1 MTTSRPDDYRKC
13 PSMRERSSR
22 DNVYSYIFQLQTEAL
37 RALPESGK
45 PRPGD
50 KFPLRG
56 KRTPGD
62 ERKLRLVVN
71 SIFDSLRDLEKLLP
85 PEDDSLRHAIAYSSL
100 YFLLAAAGFVGSRA
114 RMSLS
119 QKTFFEAVRNK
130 ERGQRSGRVRGETAD
145 AAWRTR
151 ALSLAQSIRG
161 EKPSVTKT
169 ELFKRLKEC
178 LDTLPDYDSVRR
190 FLTSEEKA
198 GRLPSKVKKKI
209 S

>member
-1 MTTSRPDDYRKC
+1 MTTSRPDDYRKF
-13 PSMRERSSR
+13 PSMKERSSR
-22 DNVYSYIFQLQTEAL
+22 DNVYSYVFQLQTGAL

-62 ERKLRLVVN
+62 EKKLRLVAN
-71 SIFDSLRDLEKLLP
+71 SIFDSLRDLEKFLP
-85 PEDDSLRHAIAYSSL
+85 PEGDGLQHAIAYSSL
-100 YFLLAAAGFVGSRA
+100 YFLLAATGFVGSRA

-130 ERGQRSGRVRGETAD
+130 ERGQRSGRASGEAAD

-151 ALSLAQSIRG
+151 ARSLAQSIRG
-161 EKPSVTKT
+161 EKPSVTKA
-169 ELFKRLKEC
+169 ELFKHLEEC

-198 GRLPSKVKKKI
+198 GRLPPRVKKT

>member
-13 PSMRERSSR
+13 PSMKERSSR

-85 PEDDSLRHAIAYSSL
+85 
-100 YFLLAAAGFVGSRA
+100 
-114 RMSLS
+114 
-119 QKTFFEAVRNK
+119 QKTIVCDT
-130 ERGQRSGRVRGETAD
+130 RSLIPHFIFC
-145 AAWRTR
+145 WRR
-151 ALSLAQSIRG
+151 QALSARA
-161 EKPSVTKT
+161 P
-169 ELFKRLKEC
+169 EC
-178 LDTLPDYDSVRR
+178 P
-190 FLTSEEKA
+190 
-198 GRLPSKVKKKI
+198 
-209 S
+209 